1 MTYSSKQSSIPV
13 SRILAAGLLCTSL
26 SGCMVGPNYHVPA
39 TPATPAYKEPAPAS
53 AIAVP
58 AGAAWWKVF
67 NDATLDDLEQQAI
80 AANPDIQIAVA
91 HVDQADAAW
100 RSVHSAQLPTITAGA
115 SAARTREAQQRPNN
129 GNTNGHAATFHDF
142 QLPLRLSYEIDSLG
156 RIRLMVQSATATQ
169 QANETDLG
177 LFRLSVLPPLPP
189 A

>member
-39 TPATPAYKEPAPAS
+39 APAPPASKEPAPAS

-91 HVDQADAAW
+91 HVDQADAAR
-100 RSVHSAQLPTITAGA
+100 RSGHSAQLPTITAVA
-115 SAARTREAQQRPNN
+115 LAALTLAAQRRLKQSHINTEA
-129 GNTNGHAATFHDF
+129 D
-142 QLPLRLSYEIDSLG
+142 
-156 RIRLMVQSATATQ
+156 
-169 QANETDLG
+169 
-177 LFRLSVLPPLPP
+177 
-189 A
+189 